1 MDKYYIQALYIVLE
15 FNKEVPMSKT
25 IFQFPNLG
33 EYGKFGHH
41 PASRLA
47 TSNQVFMIHKSYWK
61 YDTKSMEIINEKLKI
76 LSESD
81 IENILIDN
89 FHRFVIDFQTL
100 RILIT
105 WLQDTSL

>member
-1 MDKYYIQALYIVLE
+1 
-15 FNKEVPMSKT
+15 
-25 IFQFPNLG
+25 
-33 EYGKFGHH
+33 
-41 PASRLA
+41 
-47 TSNQVFMIHKSYWK
+47 
-61 YDTKSMEIINEKLKI
+61 MEIINEKLKI